1 MRSVT
6 GAGEQTPA
14 TDPAPPAGRTRLLTS
29 LAVAGIVGS
38 ILIMIAASVLRNGWN
53 SPVLVLPRLG
63 PPWGVQSRHLSA
75 GAASVALWIA
85 VLAGTGGV
93 IAGLVAVRRGA
104 RPSIR
109 AVLIAAGIA
118 VAALTVLPVAGS
130 NDALDYAAYGRIM
143 AIGHSPY
150 VMKPQHLILLHNAF
164 SHAVPGPWRG
174 FVSVYGPLATFEQFL
189 AAKLGGLSAARIT
202 FWLKLW
208 DSIAFALVAFV
219 ADRLLRGDPARRLRA
234 HLLWTINPLLLWDV
248 IAAGH
253 LDVLAAAAGLLGLLA
268 LGRHSEEAPTPL
280 LRVIAAGALIG
291 VAVDVKANYLL
302 FGLAAAWVLRRSLA
316 ALAAGV
322 GAALVVLAPGYAYF
336 GIRAVH
342 AVIARR
348 NGLSADSMYRF
359 VEFPPTKDVVAP
371 VAALLVIAV
380 AALLF
385 RRLPFGSD
393 TGADAISAGHSAT
406 PAASRGNPSA
416 PAAISPG
423 SATVP
428 AGSAAIPGGPAL
440 WVALVLTLAWL
451 FFWPYEYPWYD
462 VMIICLLMLYPASR
476 LDWLVLARIAAG
488 TLANVPGNPNAA
500 LNWLIGGVHH
510 GIVEGVAPVVL
521 LAAAVALI
529 VFCRTGHWGLAA
541 PADPPLGTAPQPD
554 RLMPTATS

>member
-1 MRSVT
+1 MRSIT
-6 GAGEQTPA
+6 GAGELSPA
-14 TDPAPPAGRTRLLTS
+14 TDPATPPAGRTRLLTW
-29 LAVAGIVGS
+29 LAAAGISSS

-53 SPVLVLPRLG
+53 SPKLVLPRLG
-63 PPWGVQSRHLSA
+63 PPFGVQPGHLSA

-85 VLAGTGGV
+85 VLTGAGGV

-150 VMKPQHLILLHNAF
+150 VMKPEHLMSLHNAF

-174 FVSVYGPLATFEQFL
+174 FVSVYGPLATVEQFL

-208 DSIAFALVAFV
+208 NSIAFGLVAFV

-248 IAAGH
+248 VAAGH

-268 LGRHSEEAPTPL
+268 LGRHAENAPPRL
-280 LRVIAAGALIG
+280 LRVIAAGMLIG

-302 FGLAAAWVLRRSLA
+302 FGFAAAWVLRRSLA
-316 ALAAGV
+316 ALATGV
-322 GAALVVLAPGYAYF
+322 GAALVVLVPGYAWF
-336 GIRAVH
+336 GFPAVH
-342 AVIARR
+342 ALIARR

-359 VEFPPTKDVVAP
+359 LLILPTKQVVAP
-371 VAALLVIAV
+371 IAALLVIAV
-380 AALLF
+380 AVLLL
-385 RRLPFGSD
+385 RRLP
-393 TGADAISAGHSAT
+393 ALPAGPAAL
-406 PAASRGNPSA
+406 PAASAPDPA
-416 PAAISPG
+416 DPAAI
-423 SATVP
+423 P
-428 AGSAAIPGGPAL
+428 ARLGTLAAGPAV
-440 WVALVLTLAWL
+440 WVALVLSVAWL
-451 FFWPYEYPWYD
+451 FFWPYEFPWYD

-476 LDWLVLARIAAG
+476 LDWLVLARLAAG
-488 TLANVPGNPNAA
+488 TLANVPGNPNAK
-500 LNWLIGGVHH
+500 LNWLIGGMHH
-510 GIVEGVAPVVL
+510 GIVEGVAPLVL

-529 VFCRTGHWGLAA
+529 VFCRNGRWGLPA
-541 PADPPLGTAPQPD
+541 PGEPPTGTAPQPD